1 MFRLS
6 FLFNSDY
13 KFMPAARKPKKKS
26 FEELSNEELALRGI
40 EYANKKDAIKEL
52 EAQCKECRKPLE
64 AYVDSEGRVLESGSK
79 LAVLTHA
86 DVDVHLKKTLRVGKQ
101 LLPEAIDILRAFKL
115 DECIEEI
122 PIVREDVIER
132 LYSEGKIP
140 DEVLRK
146 VYQDKS
152 TYAFSVEIKNRMS
165 DAPE

>member
-1 MFRLS
+1 
-6 FLFNSDY
+6 
-13 KFMPAARKPKKKS
+13 MPAARKPKKKS

-101 LLPEAIDILRAFKL
+101 LLPEAIDILRAYKL

>member
-1 MFRLS
+1 
-6 FLFNSDY
+6 
-13 KFMPAARKPKKKS
+13 MPAVKKPRKKS
-26 FEELSNEELALRGI
+26 FEELSNEEIALRGI

-64 AYVDSEGRVLESGSK
+64 AYVDSAGRVLESGSK

-101 LLPEAIDILRAFKL
+101 LLPEAIDILRAYKL
-115 DECIEEI
+115 DECIEEV

-132 LYSEGKIP
+132 LYSEGKIS
-140 DEVLRK
+140 DELLK
-146 VYQDKS
+146 SIYQDKS
-152 TYAFSVEIKNRMS
+152 TYAFSVEIKNRMG

>member
-1 MFRLS
+1 
-6 FLFNSDY
+6 
-13 KFMPAARKPKKKS
+13 MPAARKPKKKS

-101 LLPEAIDILRAFKL
+101 LLPEAIDVLRAYKL
-115 DECIEEI
+115 DECIEEV

>member
-1 MFRLS
+1 
-6 FLFNSDY
+6 
-13 KFMPAARKPKKKS
+13 MPAIKKTKKKS
-26 FEELSNEELALRGI
+26 FDLLSNEEIALCGI

-64 AYVDSEGRVLESGSK
+64 AYVDSDGVTLASGSK

-86 DVDVHLKKTLRVGKQ
+86 DVDVCLKKTLRVSKQ
-101 LLPEAIDILRAFKL
+101 LLPEAIDILRENGF

-122 PIVREDVIER
+122 PTVREDVIER
-132 LYSEGKIP
+132 LYLEGKIS
-140 DEVLRK
+140 DDMLK
-146 VYQDKS
+146 SIYQDKS

>member
-1 MFRLS
+1 
-6 FLFNSDY
+6 
-13 KFMPAARKPKKKS
+13 MPAVRKPKKKS

-52 EAQCKECRKPLE
+52 ESQCKECRKPLE

-86 DVDVHLKKTLRVGKQ
+86 DVDIHLKKTLRVGKQ
-101 LLPEAIDILRAFKL
+101 LLPEAIDVLRENGL
-115 DECIEEI
+115 DECVEEI

-132 LYSEGKIP
+132 LYSEGKIS
-140 DEVLRK
+140 DELLRTI
-146 VYQDKS
+146 YQDKS
-152 TYAFSVEIKNRMS
+152 TYAFSVEIKNRMG